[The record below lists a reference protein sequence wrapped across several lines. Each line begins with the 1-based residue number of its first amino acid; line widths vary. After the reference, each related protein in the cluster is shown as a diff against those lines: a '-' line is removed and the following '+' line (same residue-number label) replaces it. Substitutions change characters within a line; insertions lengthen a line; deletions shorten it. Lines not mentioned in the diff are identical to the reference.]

1 MQRRQSSGSK
11 SNGAVCS
18 TNHFSALALLLLLMV
33 NAPLRAQSARE
44 TLPVKP
50 AAETS
55 PTNSGLTFEQI
66 YELAARN
73 NLQINAVR
81 RRRAVAD
88 AGILI
93 AGQRPNPD
101 LITAYTRSEPRLNVS
116 ISQPVELGGK
126 RGLRLEVARGEA
138 RLTEF
143 DLETALRVLRRDV
156 RVAYFNLALARDT
169 VGLGRQSVEQAERL
183 AGIAQARF
191 EAGDI
196 AQFEVLQAKLAVA
209 RATNDFSR
217 LKNAER
223 IARAGL
229 NQLLNRPPD
238 ALIDLQES
246 LFAKAIPPVAL
257 SALITRSLERN
268 AELQAAEQQLSVE
281 RSRLKLA
288 RASRIPDLLLEP
300 GIESIDPSLPNN
312 YAFKMQVALP
322 LPIFNRA
329 RGETARSN
337 ALIAQ
342 LTAER
347 DAARQR
353 IASEIGQ
360 VALRLEAA
368 RTQVDFYET
377 NLLPDAERVR
387 ALSEE
392 AYRAGQ
398 TGILPVVDAQRGARE
413 IRQGYLQALF
423 DYQSARAE
431 LEQTAGVILR

>member
-1 MQRRQSSGSK
+1 
-11 SNGAVCS
+11 
-18 TNHFSALALLLLLMV
+18 
-33 NAPLRAQSARE
+33 
-44 TLPVKP
+44 
-50 AAETS
+50 
-55 PTNSGLTFEQI
+55 
-66 YELAARN
+66 
-73 NLQINAVR
+73 
-81 RRRAVAD
+81 
-88 AGILI
+88 
-93 AGQRPNPD
+93 
-101 LITAYTRSEPRLNVS
+101 
-116 ISQPVELGGK
+116 LGGK
-126 RGLRLEVARGEA
+126 RSLRLEVARGEA
-138 RLTEF
+138 RLTQF

-217 LKNAER
+217 LENAER

-246 LFAKAIPPVAL
+246 LFIRALPPAAL
-257 SALITRSLERN
+257 SELITRSLGEN
-268 AELQAAEQQLSVE
+268 AELQAAEQQLAVE

-288 RASRIPDLLLEP
+288 RASRLPDLLLEP

-329 RGETARSN
+329 RGETARIN

-360 VALRLEAA
+360 AALRLEAA
-368 RTQVDFYET
+368 RTQVEFYET

-431 LEQTAGVILR
+431 LEQTAGVMLR